1 MVKLRNWIR
10 EETIEYR
17 SLLRNIPALLLSAF
31 CLAVVLMNVLAN
43 KTIVSTEWIDIDGGI
58 LCAWLIFMAMDL
70 TAQHFGPRA
79 ATKMSLVGLAVNLLV
94 CGIFS
99 VASLIN
105 IGGGA
110 WSPAW
115 NYATEEGFN
124 IANEAVNSLF
134 AGSWQVLLASSV
146 AFIVSAI
153 VNNTMN
159 WSIGNLFQ
167 HMDAPRV
174 EYVTRA
180 YISTM
185 FGQFVDNWIFNFLL
199 FIVLFK
205 DPTWTLFSV
214 TTCAALGALVE
225 LFMEI
230 VFSPLGYK
238 IVKRWKS
245 ECIGQEYIDAYG
257 TGLIRFNTSK

>member
-1 MVKLRNWIR
+1 MKNWIKN
-10 EETIEYR
+10 EVKEYK
-17 SLLRNIPALLLSAF
+17 SLLKNIPALLLAAF
-31 CLAVVLMNVLAN
+31 CLAVVLMNTLAN
-43 KTIVSTEWIDIDGGI
+43 KTIVSTSWIDIDGGI

-94 CGIFS
+94 CGIFGI
-99 VASLIN
+99 ASIIN

-115 NYATEEGFN
+115 NYATEEGFT

-159 WSIGNLFQ
+159 WSVGKLFKNKT
-167 HMDAPRV
+167 APRT

-185 FGQFVDNWIFNFLL
+185 LGQFVDNWIFNFLL

-205 DPTWTLFSV
+205 DPTWSILSV

-225 LFMEI
+225 LFMEV
-230 VFSPLGYK
+230 VFSPIGYR
-238 IVKRWKS
+238 IVQRWRTEKV
-245 ECIGQEYIDAYG
+245 GQGYIDTYG
-257 TGLIRFNTSK
+257 TDLIVRNKG

>member
-1 MVKLRNWIR
+1 MIKVKNWIK
-10 EETIEYR
+10 EEVTEYR
-17 SLLRNIPALLLSAF
+17 SLLKNIPALLLAAF
-31 CLAVVLMNVLAN
+31 CLAVVMMNTLAN
-43 KTIVSTEWIDIDGGI
+43 KTIVSTSWIDIDGGI

-79 ATKMSLVGLAVNLLV
+79 ATKMSLVGLVVNLLV
-94 CGIFS
+94 CGIFGI
-99 VASLIN
+99 ASLIN

-115 NYATEEGFN
+115 NYTTEEGFN

-146 AFIVSAI
+146 AFLVSAI

-159 WSIGNLFQ
+159 WSIGKLFEKTT
-167 HMDAPRV
+167 APKT

-185 FGQFVDNWIFNFLL
+185 LGQFVDNWIFNFLL
-199 FIVLFK
+199 FIVLFQ
-205 DPTWTLFSV
+205 DPTW
-214 TTCAALGALVE
+214 
-225 LFMEI
+225 
-230 VFSPLGYK
+230 
-238 IVKRWKS
+238 
-245 ECIGQEYIDAYG
+245 
-257 TGLIRFNTSK
+257 

>member
-1 MVKLRNWIR
+1 MIKVKNLIK
-10 EETIEYR
+10 EEVNEYR
-17 SLLRNIPALLLSAF
+17 SLLKNIPALLLAAF
-31 CLAVVLMNVLAN
+31 CLAVVMMNTLAN
-43 KTIVSTEWIDIDGGI
+43 KTIVSTSWIDIDGGI

-79 ATKMSLVGLAVNLLV
+79 ATKMSLVGLVVNLLV
-94 CGIFS
+94 CGIFGI
-99 VASLIN
+99 ASLIN

-115 NYATEEGFN
+115 NYTTEEGFN

-153 VNNTMN
+153 ANNTMN
-159 WSIGNLFQ
+159 WSIGKLFEKTT
-167 HMDAPRV
+167 APKT

-185 FGQFVDNWIFNFLL
+185 LGQFVDNWIFNFLL
-199 FIVLFK
+199 FIVLFQ
-205 DPTWTLFSV
+205 DPTWSLLSV

-225 LFMEI
+225 LIMEI

-238 IVKRWKS
+238 IVQRWRKDNV
-245 ECIGQEYIDAYG
+245 GQEYIDTYG
-257 TGLIRFNTSK
+257 TSLLRVGN

>member
-1 MVKLRNWIR
+1 MKKIKNWFKA
-10 EETIEYR
+10 EAAEYR
-17 SLLRNIPALLLSAF
+17 CLLKNIPALLLAAF
-31 CLAVVLMNVLAN
+31 CLAVVLMNTLAN

-79 ATKMSLVGLAVNLLV
+79 ATKMSLVGLGVNLLV
-94 CGIFS
+94 CGIFGI
-99 VASLIN
+99 ASLIN

-159 WSIGNLFQ
+159 WSIGNLFKRK
-167 HMDAPRV
+167 HAPKF
-174 EYVTRA
+174 EYITRA

-185 FGQFVDNWIFNFLL
+185 LGQFVDNWIFNFLL
-199 FIVLFK
+199 FIVLFR
-205 DPTWTLFSV
+205 DPTWNILSV
-214 TTCAALGALVE
+214 TTCAALGAVVE
-225 LFMEI
+225 LIMEI
-230 VFSPLGYK
+230 IFSPIGYK
-238 IVKRWKS
+238 IVQRWRKNK
-245 ECIGQEYIDAYG
+245 IGQEYIDTYG
-257 TGLIRFNTSK
+257 TDLLRAQE

>member
-1 MVKLRNWIR
+1 MKRWIQEEVK
-10 EETIEYR
+10 EYK
-17 SLLRNIPALLLSAF
+17 SLLKNIPALLLAAF
-31 CLAVVLMNVLAN
+31 SLAIVLMNTLAN
-43 KTIVSTEWIDIDGGI
+43 KTIVSTSWIDIDGGI

-79 ATKMSLVGLAVNLLV
+79 ATKMSLVGLVINLLV
-94 CGIFS
+94 CGIFG
-99 VASLIN
+99 VASVIN

-115 NYATEEGFN
+115 NYATDAEFLV
-124 IANEAVNSLF
+124 ANEAVNSLF

-159 WSIGNLFQ
+159 WAVGRMFKNK
-167 HMDAPRV
+167 DCPKT

-185 FGQFVDNWIFNFLL
+185 MGQFVDNWIFNFLL
-199 FIVLFK
+199 FICLFK
-205 DPTWTLFSV
+205 DPTWSILSV

-225 LFMEI
+225 LFMEV
-230 VFSPLGYK
+230 VFSPIGYR
-238 IVKRWKS
+238 IVKKWRAEK
-245 ECIGQEYIDAYG
+245 IGQEYIDTYG
-257 TGLIRFNTSK
+257 TDLLRG

>member
-1 MVKLRNWIR
+1 MTRLKNWIKD
-10 EETIEYR
+10 EVTEYR
-17 SLLRNIPALLLSAF
+17 SLLKNIPALLLAAF
-31 CLAVVLMNVLAN
+31 CLAVVLMNTLAN
-43 KTIVSTEWIDIDGGI
+43 KTIVSTSWIDIDGGI

-94 CGIFS
+94 CGIFGI
-99 VASLIN
+99 ASMIN

-115 NYATEEGFN
+115 NYSTNEAFN

-146 AFIVSAI
+146 AFIVSA
-153 VNNTMN
+153 VANNTMN
-159 WSIGNLFQ
+159 WTIGNLFK
-167 HMDAPRV
+167 HKNAPKA

-185 FGQFVDNWIFNFLL
+185 IGQFVDNWIFNFLL
-199 FIVLFK
+199 FIVLFR
-205 DPTWTLFSV
+205 DPTWSLLSV

-230 VFSPLGYK
+230 VFSPLGYR
-238 IVKRWKS
+238 IVTRWKAES
-245 ECIGQEYIDAYG
+245 VGQEYIDTYG
-257 TGLIRFNTSK
+257 TGLLRSNSK

>member
-1 MVKLRNWIR
+1 MFTKMKNWFSK
-10 EETIEYR
+10 ESKEYKC
-17 SLLRNIPALLLSAF
+17 LLKNIPALLLAAF

-43 KTIVSTEWIDIDGGI
+43 KTIVSTSWIDIDGGI

-79 ATKMSLVGLAVNLLV
+79 ATKMSLVGLGVNLLV
-94 CGIFS
+94 CGIFA
-99 VASLIN
+99 VAAMIN

-115 NYATEEGFN
+115 NYATDVEFN
-124 IANEAVNSLF
+124 VANEAVNSLF

-153 VNNTMN
+153 ANNTMN
-159 WSIGNLFQ
+159 WGVGKLFKNKNC
-167 HMDAPRV
+167 PKT

-180 YISTM
+180 YVSTM
-185 FGQFVDNWIFNFLL
+185 IGQFVDNWIFNFLL
-199 FIVLFK
+199 FICLFQ
-205 DPTWTLFSV
+205 DPTWSLLSV

-230 VFSPLGYK
+230 VFSPIGYR
-238 IVKRWKS
+238 IVQRWRS
-245 ECIGQEYIDAYG
+245 EKIGQEYIDTYG
-257 TGLIRFNTSK
+257 TDLLKR

>member
-1 MVKLRNWIR
+1 MFTKMKNWFSN
-10 EETIEYR
+10 ELNEYK
-17 SLLRNIPALLLSAF
+17 SLLKNIPALLLSAF

-43 KTIVSTEWIDIDGGI
+43 KTIVSTDWIDIDGGI

-79 ATKMSLVGLAVNLLV
+79 ATKMSLVGLGVNLLV
-94 CGIFS
+94 CGIFA
-99 VASLIN
+99 VASMVN

-115 NYATEEGFN
+115 NYVTEAEFN
-124 IANEAVNSLF
+124 VANEAVNTLF

-159 WSIGNLFQ
+159 WGIGKLFAKQ
-167 HMDAPRV
+167 SCPKT

-180 YISTM
+180 YVSTM
-185 FGQFVDNWIFNFLL
+185 IGQFVDNWIFNFLL
-199 FIVLFK
+199 FICLFK
-205 DPTWTLFSV
+205 DPTWSILSV

-230 VFSPLGYK
+230 VFSPVGYR
-238 IVKRWKS
+238 IVKKWRGNRV
-245 ECIGQEYIDAYG
+245 GQEYIDTYG
-257 TGLIRFNTSK
+257 TDLLKR